1 MTRIKRLEPVVRHT
15 DKKQQQALLA
25 MASSQA
31 ELDQENSKLVQLQ
44 AYRSEYLEKELDTNS
59 TCSSLELQ
67 ELKRFLAQL
76 DQTIEQQ
83 QAVIKIRERDL
94 GTKRRSWQSTRI
106 DSKKLHKV
114 VENLQQQENIQAV
127 RKEQKALDEFSQIR
141 YRKN

>member
-94 GTKRRSWQSTRI
+94 GARRRSWQSTRI